1 MSPGEGGKSVLSD
14 DKVEVLSYIAD
25 VPKEKDHELPD
36 TEDEES
42 IGDWEEDQ
50 GSLTGIELELP
61 SGHHSYI
68 PGHEI
73 LEFL

>member
-36 TEDEES
+36 NEDEES
-42 IGDWEEDQ
+42 IGDWEG
-50 GSLTGIELELP
+50 GSRIING
-61 SGHHSYI
+61 Y
-68 PGHEI
+68 
-73 LEFL
+73 